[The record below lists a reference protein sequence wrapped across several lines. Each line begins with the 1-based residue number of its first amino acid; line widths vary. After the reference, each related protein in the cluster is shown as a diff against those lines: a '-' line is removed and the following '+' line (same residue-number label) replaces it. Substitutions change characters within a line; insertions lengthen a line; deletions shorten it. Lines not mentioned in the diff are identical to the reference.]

1 MIAEDQSIAYSN
13 VVSKEYFFHYSE
25 MENVIKDLLSE
36 IAKAHLTIK
45 GPMFYALKNIPKD
58 ENMYIELFMPVHE
71 DKIPSS
77 ESLTFRSYYYVDEM
91 LMKRFTGNYENLT
104 EFVYAELFQY
114 MVDNNLNLASP
125 IYHIFGGDES
135 IQYVDVKISVFSEE

>member
-1 MIAEDQSIAYSN
+1 MIGEDQSIAYSN
-13 VVSKEYFFHYSE
+13 VVSKEYYFHYSE
-25 MENVIKDLLSE
+25 MERVIEDLLSE
-36 IAKAHLTIK
+36 IAEVNLTIK
-45 GPMFYALKNIPKD
+45 GPLFYALKNIPKD
-58 ENMYIELFMPVHE
+58 ENMYIELFMPVQE

-77 ESLTFRSYYYVDEM
+77 KSLRFRSYYYVDEM
-91 LMKRFTGNYENLT
+91 LMKRFTGNYETLT

>member
-1 MIAEDQSIAYSN
+1 
-13 VVSKEYFFHYSE
+13 
-25 MENVIKDLLSE
+25 
-36 IAKAHLTIK
+36 
-45 GPMFYALKNIPKD
+45 MFYALKNILTD

-91 LMKRFTGNYENLT
+91 LMKRFTGNYETLT

-135 IQYVDVKISVFSEE
+135 IQYVDVKISVFCGNFSIFNTLA

>member
-25 MENVIKDLLSE
+25 MDDVIKDLLSE

-91 LMKRFTGNYENLT
+91 LMKRFTGNYETLT
-104 EFVYAELFQY
+104 EIVYAELFQY
-114 MVDNNLNLASP
+114 MVDNNLNLSSP

-135 IQYVDVKISVFSEE
+135 LQYVDVKISVFSEE

>member
-1 MIAEDQSIAYSN
+1 MIGENQSIAYSN
-13 VVSKEYFFHYSE
+13 VVSKEYYFHYSE
-25 MENVIKDLLSE
+25 MERVIEDLLSE
-36 IAKAHLTIK
+36 IAEANLTIK
-45 GPMFYALKNIPKD
+45 GPLFYALKNIPKD
-58 ENMYIELFMPVHE
+58 ENMYIELFMPVQE

-77 ESLTFRSYYYVDEM
+77 KSLRFRSYYYVDEM
-91 LMKRFTGNYENLT
+91 LMKRFTGNYEALT

>member
-1 MIAEDQSIAYSN
+1 MIAEDQSITYSN

-25 MENVIKDLLSE
+25 MEDVIKDLLSE
-36 IAKAHLTIK
+36 IAKVHLTIK
-45 GPMFYALKNIPKD
+45 GPMFYALKNIPTD

-91 LMKRFTGNYENLT
+91 LMKRFTGNYETLT

-114 MVDNNLNLASP
+114 MVDNKLNLASP